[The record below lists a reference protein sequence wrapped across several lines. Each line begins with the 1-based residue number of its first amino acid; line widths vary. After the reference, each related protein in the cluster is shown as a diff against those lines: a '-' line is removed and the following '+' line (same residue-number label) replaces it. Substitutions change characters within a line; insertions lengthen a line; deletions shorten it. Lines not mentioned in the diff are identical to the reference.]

1 NNTATVT
8 ITVQEVNDIPTVAAD
23 SFTINEDQTLTVAT
37 TQLTANDTPGPQ
49 NESSQT
55 LTLTSVNVVSL
66 NGVPAPQS
74 LTINSGSFT
83 YTPPADFNGQVIL
96 QYTVTDN
103 GTSRSVADPLANS
116 GLITLTVNKINDP
129 PVIGA
134 DTRVATEDLALQIS
148 ASSLI
153 DNDLVGPA
161 TATDEVLEGQ
171 VLAFAGIVTP
181 AGQVGTVGTTTRGG
195 TISYNST
202 TGIILYTPPT
212 EYSGS
217 GALADTFRYVV
228 QDQIAGVPGAVATG
242 TVTINVVEVNDPPQ
256 PVNDSITAVEDQNRQ
271 PIPPNVASTISATFL
286 TVNDLPG
293 PGNEAVQQTLRIVGF
308 NSTTA
313 PQLTATTAAGGTI
326 SVDVANQTLVY
337 TPPADYFGTD
347 SFTYVVE
354 DDGLTGGVLAPQRG
368 TAVVTITVSNVND
381 APIPQNDHVNGQED
395 TSSTYAVTSLLQNDS
410 PGVNEAQALSLTSVS
425 TATAGASVVLTG
437 PANNRQVVYTPPINF
452 FGVDTFNYVVS
463 DGSLASTGVVSV
475 TVAEVNDAPQPGI
488 DNLSQWFNPDTM
500 AMETIEEDKAVSFAF
515 TELTAN
521 DGRGAPNESSQTLT
535 ITNVAMAPSSASA
548 GTVSIASGRVTFT
561 PAANFFG
568 TAVFT
573 YVVRDNGTSLGLA
586 DPLTATG
593 TVSLTVAA
601 VNDPPTT
608 VDDHFTTLE
617 DRSLDILPTQMLQN
631 DKAGP
636 LNEQTSQTLRI
647 VSAAALSPA
656 THGSISV
663 QPSGTVTFTPA
674 QDFNGEFTFFYQVSD
689 NGQPNLSNFGTVT
702 ITVTPVNDAPIANA
716 DSVNAVEDTPLT
728 INTADLVANDL
739 PGPASATDEAGQTL
753 VIQAASYAGNNG
765 STLLVSPDGSTI
777 TYQAGPNFNG
787 VETFT
792 YTLWDGFGDP
802 SNPQNLAVG
811 VVTVTV
817 AEANDPPVAIGD
829 SRSTQEDVPVTITA
843 SLLTA
848 NDRPGPTNEPA
859 ATVHKE
865 ASQTMQVVGVGATSG
880 RGGSVTFDSSTGLI
894 VYTPPANFNNGSGV
908 DTFTY
913 IVEDNGTS
921 SGTDSFQRATGTVTM
936 TITPVNDNPIPVNDN
951 VSTNEDTALTIL
963 EGDIL
968 ANDAAGPAD
977 ETGQALVITSV
988 ASASDNGGT
997 ITRAGATILYTPPAN
1012 FNGIDRFTYVVQDN
1026 GTTNN
1031 LPDARS
1037 ATGTIVVSIAPVNDP
1052 PFVAN
1057 QPASVNATEDPTVT
1071 PIVVNLA
1078 GVFGDPD
1085 IALNNDT
1092 LTLTVNGN
1100 SRPSLVTAAITGT
1113 TLSLTPQLN
1122 QNGTAVISILATD
1135 SSGAGVTA
1143 SINVNITAVNDD
1155 PVLANPIADFTVG
1168 EDAPNTTIELFP
1180 TVFDDPDVHT
1190 NNDQLTIR
1198 VLTNNNPSLVS
1209 ATMSGTILT
1218 LDYAD

>member
-1 NNTATVT
+1 
-8 ITVQEVNDIPTVAAD
+8 
-23 SFTINEDQTLTVAT
+23 
-37 TQLTANDTPGPQ
+37 
-49 NESSQT
+49 
-55 LTLTSVNVVSL
+55 
-66 NGVPAPQS
+66 
-74 LTINSGSFT
+74 
-83 YTPPADFNGQVIL
+83 
-96 QYTVTDN
+96 
-103 GTSRSVADPLANS
+103 
-116 GLITLTVNKINDP
+116 
-129 PVIGA
+129 
-134 DTRVATEDLALQIS
+134 
-148 ASSLI
+148 
-153 DNDLVGPA
+153 
-161 TATDEVLEGQ
+161 
-171 VLAFAGIVTP
+171 
-181 AGQVGTVGTTTRGG
+181 
-195 TISYNST
+195 
-202 TGIILYTPPT
+202 
-212 EYSGS
+212 
-217 GALADTFRYVV
+217 
-228 QDQIAGVPGAVATG
+228 
-242 TVTINVVEVNDPPQ
+242 
-256 PVNDSITAVEDQNRQ
+256 
-271 PIPPNVASTISATFL
+271 
-286 TVNDLPG
+286 
-293 PGNEAVQQTLRIVGF
+293 
-308 NSTTA
+308 
-313 PQLTATTAAGGTI
+313 
-326 SVDVANQTLVY
+326 
-337 TPPADYFGTD
+337 
-347 SFTYVVE
+347 
-354 DDGLTGGVLAPQRG
+354 
-368 TAVVTITVSNVND
+368 
-381 APIPQNDHVNGQED
+381 
-395 TSSTYAVTSLLQNDS
+395 
-410 PGVNEAQALSLTSVS
+410 
-425 TATAGASVVLTG
+425 
-437 PANNRQVVYTPPINF
+437 
-452 FGVDTFNYVVS
+452 
-463 DGSLASTGVVSV
+463 
-475 TVAEVNDAPQPGI
+475 
-488 DNLSQWFNPDTM
+488 
-500 AMETIEEDKAVSFAF
+500 
-515 TELTAN
+515 
-521 DGRGAPNESSQTLT
+521 
-535 ITNVAMAPSSASA
+535 
-548 GTVSIASGRVTFT
+548 
-561 PAANFFG
+561 
-568 TAVFT
+568 
-573 YVVRDNGTSLGLA
+573 
-586 DPLTATG
+586 
-593 TVSLTVAA
+593 
-601 VNDPPTT
+601 
-608 VDDHFTTLE
+608 
-617 DRSLDILPTQMLQN
+617 
-631 DKAGP
+631 
-636 LNEQTSQTLRI
+636 
-647 VSAAALSPA
+647 
-656 THGSISV
+656 
-663 QPSGTVTFTPA
+663 
-674 QDFNGEFTFFYQVSD
+674 
-689 NGQPNLSNFGTVT
+689 T

-739 PGPASATDEAGQTL
+739 PGPASAADEAGQTL

-811 VVTVTV
+811 VVSVTV

-829 SRSTQEDVPVTITA
+829 SRNTQEDVPVTITA

-880 RGGSVTFDSSTGLI
+880 RGGSVTFDTSTGLI

-1218 LDYAD
+1218 LDYADNQSGSATIVLEARDLAGRTVTDSFVVTVQAINDAPTAVADTYTVVRGQPLNINDPNNSDGNPFNNGLLVNDTDPENNPLTVQLVSNVLNGNLVLNANGTFTYTHNGGSTTQDSFSYRVSDGANISNVATVTLSITNPFQNTSNRFDVNNDGEVSPIDALLVINHINRLGSGSLPPGFIPPPFVDVSGDGEVSPQDVNAVITELNRLAALGTGEGEATILVSAGEGINTSAPAFDTFVADPSIAAATIQQVALADSPSLGGRLNSAMEGSMGPRQLTSVVEASWRHDPSPWDVVAYESRRTAGGIATEDALADFAREIGELSNDDASDLALTDWLDSSDDEFGPRQIG